1 MLIKN
6 YCNRTLGECKV
17 GDVVEIAGIKDLQLV
32 TNLTN
37 FKDDKDASV
46 ICVSLQTGSGHGFNQ
61 GYQCRIIPCEVHV
74 V

>member
-17 GDVVEIAGIKDLQLV
+17 GDVVEILGIKDLQLV
-32 TNLTN
+32 TNLTDY
-37 FKDDKDASV
+37 KDNKDTTV
-46 ICVSLQTGSGHGFNQ
+46 ICVSLQTCSGHGFSQ
-61 GYQCRIIPCEVHV
+61 GNKCRIIPCEVHV